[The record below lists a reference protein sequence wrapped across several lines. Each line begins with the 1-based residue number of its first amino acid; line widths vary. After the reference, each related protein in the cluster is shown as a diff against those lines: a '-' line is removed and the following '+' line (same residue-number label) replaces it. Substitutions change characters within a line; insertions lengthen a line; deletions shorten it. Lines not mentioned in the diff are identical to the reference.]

1 MALEAVSRVVSYA
14 RASQSRWA
22 RQPPQDQHMSR
33 LRLSRPLISHKIY
46 ITFRGAVPCGIG
58 LGRRESARRQSW
70 DDMAA
75 MPAGSIGSAILFAA
89 AGRNGVK
96 RTARRPVK
104 TTTGGDS
111 AERQAVVKACSA
123 LVERLKAILQAP
135 PQAQSAKVALWR
147 LGLEQ
152 AIAAIEE
159 YRGEV
164 RDLLA

>member
-1 MALEAVSRVVSYA
+1 
-14 RASQSRWA
+14 
-22 RQPPQDQHMSR
+22 
-33 LRLSRPLISHKIY
+33 
-46 ITFRGAVPCGIG
+46 
-58 LGRRESARRQSW
+58 
-70 DDMAA
+70 MAA

-96 RTARRPVK
+96 RTARRPAK
-104 TTTGGDS
+104 TTTRGDS

-123 LVERLKAILQAP
+123 LVERLILQTP